1 MVFVPD
7 AGGGSRDTLSVDT
20 KALQA
25 VAPSYFHAG
34 QQVNTLQ
41 QNLQSSIQLASGD
54 MFLLIECAKMASMLE
69 QLQER
74 IGIAMQCA
82 SVGLSRI
89 SVSLESAAALYTDNE
104 NNIGSAFTRIE
115 DDTRPWNIP
124 TIAATIKPGDI
135 APTIPIQ
142 QPQQTPGTN
151 PQKPIVQPEPVINPF
166 ILPDTLP

>member
-1 MVFVPD
+1 MVFVPGD
-7 AGGGSRDTLSVDT
+7 GGGSRDTLSVDT
-20 KALQA
+20 EALRT
-25 VAPSYFHAG
+25 VAPSYFHVG

-41 QNLQSSIQLASGD
+41 QNLQNIVQLASGD

-89 SVSLESAAALYTDNE
+89 SVSLEIAAELYTENE
-104 NNIGSAFTRIE
+104 KNIGSAFTRIE
-115 DDTRPWNIP
+115 DDTHPWNIP
-124 TIAATIKPGDI
+124 TIASTVKPGDI
-135 APTIPIQ
+135 SPTLPIQ
-142 QPQQTPGTN
+142 QPQPTPGTN

-166 ILPDTLP
+166 ILPDTLL